1 LEKTLIEVNRQTG
14 YLLGIDTGT
23 SKTHALITDLSGE
36 IVGFGKSGS
45 GNYEVAGKEGLRK
58 VLYHATQEALD
69 VAGLQKSDIISM
81 GFGLA
86 GYDWPS
92 EREIMIRAIE
102 SLGIPSPY
110 DFVNDVLIGLIAGA
124 SEGWGV
130 AVDAGTGNNVRGR
143 DKNGQT
149 GRITGNSVRFG
160 EIGGA
165 GELVWQ
171 AQIAVTYAWTKRG
184 PQTAL
189 TPLFM
194 KYAEAKT
201 EAELIEGLA
210 MEKFHLPPFLAINVI
225 QTATEGDQVAQDV
238 VQKTARELALNVNAV
253 IRQLNLQNQA
263 FEVILIGGLFKAGE
277 IYIKPF
283 SETLHQFSPLAKLI
297 QLTVP
302 PVVGAVL
309 LAGER
314 IGFDTQ
320 SIRKNLIQSTSN
332 WMVF

>member
-1 LEKTLIEVNRQTG
+1 MSEARRQKG

-23 SKTHALITDLSGE
+23 SKTHALIADLSGQ

-45 GNYEVAGKEGLRK
+45 GNYEVVGKEGLKK
-58 VLYHATQEALD
+58 VLNHATQEALEQ
-69 VAGLQKSDIISM
+69 AGLQKSEIISM

-92 EREIMIRAIE
+92 ERKTMICAIE
-102 SLGIPSPY
+102 SLGILSAY
-110 DFVNDVLIGLIAGA
+110 DFVNDVVIGLIAGA

-171 AQIAVTYAWTKRG
+171 ALIAVTYAWTKRG

-194 KYAEAKT
+194 NYAEVKT
-201 EAELIEGLA
+201 EADLIEGLA
-210 MEKFHLPPFLAINVI
+210 MEKFHLPPFLAKGVI
-225 QTATEGDQVAQDV
+225 QTAMEGDQVAQEV
-238 VQKTARELALNVNAV
+238 VQNTARELGLNVNAV
-253 IRQLNLQNQA
+253 IRQLNLQYHA

-283 SETLHQFSPLAKLI
+283 SETLHQFAPLANLI

-314 IGFDTQ
+314 IGLDTQ
-320 SIRKNLIQSTSN
+320 SIRKTLIQSTSN
-332 WMVF
+332 RIDFEGV